1 MRSCS
6 QGTMG
11 PKVKAPWGRTDD
23 SGWEAPDME
32 NIRDLTTKIRIFW
45 DQDWESI
52 AQRQELWAN
61 QEWWGYGCNSDLH
74 VLSCFPIVISP
85 DLDPVAIKDV
95 QMHEIRPGSQ
105 RPSRL
110 RGQHRQVARQHRGPH
125 ADLGRHRRQLHD
137 TKRQE
142 AEARTG
148 QGTQAEQKGPTVP
161 WAQPCAMQGWDWDGL
176 GGCWR
181 YYLCF
186 FRFKSSG
193 TVQTVG
199 GICMLVMLLELFKSS
214 GAVETWLWTCN
225 NQAEHG
231 RKWHLE
237 VEERVTGSPSMARP
251 HCGSKM
257 IRILS
262 WTAKPGLDS
271 SCTAMFWASM
281 FDVMGSVI
289 GIAAKQGSWSSKLR
303 IKRKRKQSRKLEQRR
318 EMQLPSWSVFSPLK
332 HAIQIN
338 PASRMVSLLIPKS
351 TGIRRITGSQFF
363 GMSRPLRSDVGSIGA
378 GPKSSKT
385 FKNKVLVG

>member
-1 MRSCS
+1 M
-6 QGTMG
+6 
-11 PKVKAPWGRTDD
+11 
-23 SGWEAPDME
+23 
-32 NIRDLTTKIRIFW
+32 
-45 DQDWESI
+45 
-52 AQRQELWAN
+52 
-61 QEWWGYGCNSDLH
+61 
-74 VLSCFPIVISP
+74 
-85 DLDPVAIKDV
+85 
-95 QMHEIRPGSQ
+95 
-105 RPSRL
+105 
-110 RGQHRQVARQHRGPH
+110 
-125 ADLGRHRRQLHD
+125 
-137 TKRQE
+137 
-142 AEARTG
+142 
-148 QGTQAEQKGPTVP
+148 
-161 WAQPCAMQGWDWDGL
+161 
-176 GGCWR
+176 
-181 YYLCF
+181 
-186 FRFKSSG
+186 FKSSG